1 MPPKQKPV
9 SELGGIEPSGNSF
22 RVHVKLGSRRING
35 PSRSSKEE
43 AEADLANAR
52 GAASRDAFAE
62 YLASLRRQP
71 QDTAT
76 LPPEGSYAS
85 ASAPARHRDASA
97 RG

>member
-22 RVHVKLGSRRING
+22 RARVKLGFKRIDG

-43 AEADLANAR
+43 AEADLAIAR

-71 QDTAT
+71 
-76 LPPEGSYAS
+76 
-85 ASAPARHRDASA
+85 
-97 RG
+97 